1 MNPKQHSTQ
10 EHRQERLYH
19 LVGAFG
25 LPFAV
30 FAAEAVFAGHFVA
43 IDAAAKGEDI
53 AGFGSEDDV
62 VDVDGAFEAAGLV
75 GSFEVS
81 GEFVAVLFDLDI
93 FGGSFAVINILR
105 VDGPFASDVVG
116 RLVGGRLLREGE
128 VADGQEEKSYGKKQG
143 FRVVVPHGNSP
154 GGR

>member
-116 RLVGGRLLREGE
+116 RLVGGRRCARERWLT
-128 VADGQEEKSYGKKQG
+128 ARKKKATERSRD
-143 FRVVVPHGNSP
+143 FE
-154 GGR
+154 